1 MIEFLPALNLP
12 RGSGRGKKSA
22 RGEEGKPQQF
32 LVRDTS
38 KSPLD

>member
-22 RGEEGKPQQF
+22 REEEGLPY
-32 LVRDTS
+32 
-38 KSPLD
+38 SPKL